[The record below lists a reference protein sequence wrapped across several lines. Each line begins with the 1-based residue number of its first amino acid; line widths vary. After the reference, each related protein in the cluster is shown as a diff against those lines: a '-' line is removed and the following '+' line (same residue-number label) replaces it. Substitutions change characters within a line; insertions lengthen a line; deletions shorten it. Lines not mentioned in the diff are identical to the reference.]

1 MAKIGATKKPSVL
14 RSLWEGWKRVAK
26 RVGELQAR
34 VLLTF
39 FYFIVL
45 SPFALAIRRRSD
57 PLCLKVGTL
66 RGWQIKDSGSGV
78 PLERATRQF

>member
-1 MAKIGATKKPSVL
+1 MTKIGATKKPNVL
-14 RSLWEGWKRVAK
+14 RHLWEGWKRIAK
-26 RVGELQAR
+26 RMGEVQAR
-34 VLLTF
+34 VLLIF

-45 SPFALAIRRRSD
+45 APFALALRWRSD
-57 PLCLKVGTL
+57 PLCVKVGTL